1 MPHVS
6 LILRFKME
14 GREIAE
20 GYDALTTG
28 SVDMRVQFR
37 FGRAPRL

>member
-1 MPHVS
+1 MPHVRFV
-6 LILRFKME
+6 LRSKKE
-14 GREIAE
+14 GKEIAE

-28 SVDMRVQFR
+28 SVDMRVRFR

>member
-6 LILRFKME
+6 LVLRSKME
-14 GREIAE
+14 EIAE
-20 GYDALTTG
+20 GYDTLTTG

>member
-1 MPHVS
+1 MPQVS
-6 LILRFKME
+6 PVLRSKME
-14 GREIAE
+14 GKEIAE